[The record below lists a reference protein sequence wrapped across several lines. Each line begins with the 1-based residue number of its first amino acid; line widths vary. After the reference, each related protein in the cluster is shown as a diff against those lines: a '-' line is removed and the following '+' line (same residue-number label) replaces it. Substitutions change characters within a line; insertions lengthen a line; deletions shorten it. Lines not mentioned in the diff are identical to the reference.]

1 MTKNDGKRGEYEVYR
16 EIIAW
21 DYQGLQ
27 HHFSRG
33 GQNDGTDD
41 TLDLV
46 VEKRLDRRA
55 GKEACLDV
63 RESKMR
69 RREGTLY
76 EWQRRWWES
85 TKGRETFQYLPKYE
99 AEEDGELA

>member
-1 MTKNDGKRGEYEVYR
+1 MMGRGGSTKST
-16 EIIAW
+16 EIVAW

-27 HHFSRG
+27 HHFLRD
-33 GQNDGTDD
+33 GQDYGTDD

-55 GKEACLDV
+55 DKEACLDV
-63 RESKMR
+63 KESKMR

-85 TKGRETFQYLPKYE
+85 TKGRETFQYLSKYE